1 MELYEASYYGLLE
14 RNPVL
19 LTTVN
24 VDAVNAVSMSDFP
37 ISEAVQ
43 WFIHYHNTYNSST
56 RNNYICT
63 ESLPCICVQ
72 AGKAKVVRERTVCL
86 KP

>member
-14 RNPVL
+14 RIPVL

-43 WFIHYHNTYNSST
+43 WFIHYYNTYNSST
-56 RNNYICT
+56 RNKYAQNLC
-63 ESLPCICVQ
+63 LAFVFKL
-72 AGKAKVVRERTVCL
+72 GKQKLYVSELFT
-86 KP
+86 